1 MSFNIFNLFKTQ
13 RNTEPQSEPN
23 GAPVAN
29 VSDLIKNEISITVTD
44 KKPKEN
50 GSKIG
55 GNPYLPHDFKWPY
68 YNGEGYDGVKKNRPL
83 SFLAQISLDEIR
95 PLDKDG
101 KLPDSGMLYFF
112 YEIESMKW
120 GFDPEDEGCARVYYF
135 EKTEGFTE
143 TNAPKELSAEYI
155 LPELALEFNNG
166 NSLPSYEELSVHAPE
181 LFDSMDWDDYEA
193 VQKNHNVSFECCE
206 RCKLLG
212 YADLIQ
218 GEALTDCEATARG
231 IYMGNGESWSK
242 LSADKKADVEKHASD
257 WVLLFQMS
265 SICDTDPEIMWGDMG
280 NLYFYIRKD
289 DLAAKRFDK
298 ARLTLQ
304 CG

>member
-1 MSFNIFNLFKTQ
+1 MAFNIFNLFKAKS
-13 RNTEPQSEPN
+13 NTDPENEPH
-23 GAPVAN
+23 GAATCDISN
-29 VSDLIKNEISITVTD
+29 FIKNEIAITVTD

-50 GSKIG
+50 ESKFGGS
-55 GNPYLPHDFKWPY
+55 PYLPASFKWPY
-68 YNGEGYDGVKKNRPL
+68 YNGEDYDGVKKSRPL
-83 SFLAQISLDEIR
+83 SFLAQIDLSAAH
-95 PLDKDG
+95 PFDKDG
-101 KLPDSGMLYFF
+101 RLPESGMLYFF
-112 YEIESMKW
+112 YEIETMKW

-143 TNAPKELSAEYI
+143 TNAPKELSSEYI
-155 LPELALEFNNG
+155 LPELKLEFSSQI
-166 NSLPSYEELSVHAPE
+166 SLPSYEELSVHAPK
-181 LFDSMDWDDYEA
+181 LFDSMDYEDYEA
-193 VQKNHNVSFECCE
+193 IQKNHNVSFEQCE

-242 LSADKKADVEKHASD
+242 LSADKKADVKMHASD

-280 NLYFYIRKD
+280 NLYFYVRKD
-289 DLAAKRFDK
+289 DLAARRFDK
-298 ARLTLQ
+298 VKLTLQ